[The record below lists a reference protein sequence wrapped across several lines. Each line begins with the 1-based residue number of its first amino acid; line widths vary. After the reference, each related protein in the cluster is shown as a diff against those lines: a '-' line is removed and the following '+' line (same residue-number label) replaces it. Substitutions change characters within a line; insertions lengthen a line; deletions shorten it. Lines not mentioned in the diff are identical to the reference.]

1 MRSVIKGKTWE
12 GRCWLGRG
20 AKNQRQERIRSWQT
34 AVSIT
39 HTSALVKADFVRTCE
54 YIHVQ
59 LLQLAQSNI
68 VKTSDLS
75 RKKISGK
82 WGGSEI
88 LDWWDYRRNPISFH
102 FVCSFLS
109 VRGSRPNSCWLSGT
123 DLLTGIPREIPTGV
137 PWESRRVLA
146 KIPAY
151 TPEVDNIEEL
161 VFFCLI
167 TNHFILSQIDEDG
180 TIEQSFS
187 TRNWVLSLSVITEC
201 FYWGSPLSVITECHH
216 WV

>member
-1 MRSVIKGKTWE
+1 MRIHSCAI
-12 GRCWLGRG
+12 
-20 AKNQRQERIRSWQT
+20 
-34 AVSIT
+34 IT
-39 HTSALVKADFVRTCE
+39 TSAIQHRED
-54 YIHVQ
+54 
-59 LLQLAQSNI
+59 
-68 VKTSDLS
+68 SDLS

-88 LDWWDYRRNPISFH
+88 LDWWDYRQNPISFH

-146 KIPAY
+146 KIPAH

-161 VFFCLI
+161 VFFV
-167 TNHFILSQIDEDG
+167 S
-180 TIEQSFS
+180 
-187 TRNWVLSLSVITEC
+187 
-201 FYWGSPLSVITECHH
+201 
-216 WV
+216 